1 MKRISESDAR
11 IDLVRYGRRLV
22 QAELVQGTWGNL
34 SVRLDNNYMLTTP
47 SGLDYQ
53 LVKPADMVK
62 VDIETLTY
70 GEGGRKPTSEKGL
83 HGAIYEL
90 RKDVGAVIH
99 AHSLYCSVFAAAR
112 IPLQVSDPEL
122 QKLTGE
128 LLYVADYGIAG
139 SKRLAENVIKALGDR
154 PGCIMS
160 NHGMVCCGKD
170 LEDAFRR
177 ALAMEEAARQFIEN
191 RWEERQ

>member
-34 SVRLDNNYMLTTP
+34 SVRLDDNYMLTTP

-70 GEGGRKPTSEKGL
+70 GEGRKPTSEKGL

-160 NHGMVCCGKD
+160 NHGMVCCGTD

-191 RWEERQ
+191 RWEDRQ

>member
-62 VDIETLTY
+62 V
-70 GEGGRKPTSEKGL
+70 
-83 HGAIYEL
+83 
-90 RKDVGAVIH
+90 
-99 AHSLYCSVFAAAR
+99 
-112 IPLQVSDPEL
+112 
-122 QKLTGE
+122 
-128 LLYVADYGIAG
+128 
-139 SKRLAENVIKALGDR
+139 
-154 PGCIMS
+154 
-160 NHGMVCCGKD
+160 
-170 LEDAFRR
+170 
-177 ALAMEEAARQFIEN
+177 EAASRP
-191 RWEERQ
+191 RRRDSTGRSTSSGRTSAR